1 MSNSRGVS
9 LLTGWFSLGLTPAS
23 LSCGTDMFHSRIAA
37 NRRLEWELTEQAPHR
52 DPFPGVDTE
61 VAQQQL
67 NEKLGITV
75 VESAPSR
82 VVATMPVAG
91 NLQPYGLL
99 HGGANATLA
108 EALGSYLAALNADEG
123 RVAMGLELSCTHH
136 RAVRSGSVTGVATP
150 VHVGRGT
157 VTSEIVITDERGKRS
172 CTAKLTCVVRDRPPE
187 SPAS

>member
-1 MSNSRGVS
+1 M
-9 LLTGWFSLGLTPAS
+9 
-23 LSCGTDMFHSRIAA
+23 
-37 NRRLEWELTEQAPHR
+37 TEQAPHT
-52 DPFPGVDTE
+52 DPFTFAGVDTE

-67 NEKLGITV
+67 NGKLGITV
-75 VESAPSR
+75 VESEPSR

-108 EALGSYLAALNADEG
+108 ETLGSYVAALNAGED

-136 RAVRSGSVTGVATP
+136 RAVRSGTVTGVATP

-157 VTSEIVITDERGKRS
+157 VTAEIVITDEHARRS
-172 CTAKLTCVVRDRPPE
+172 CTAKLTCVVRDRPQEQPP
-187 SPAS
+187 S